1 MTSDRRFE
9 RDLPDLLAELA
20 PRAMPDYRD
29 DIVRQTARMRQRPA
43 WTFPERW
50 LPVSVISTRGFAAAP
65 IRWRVVGVV
74 ALLLLALVAGLAI
87 IASSRP
93 KVPAPFGP
101 AANGL
106 VAYEAGGEIF
116 TADPVTGVAKAVVT
130 GRQLNLRPVFSRD
143 GTHFVFERTIGLY
156 EAGRLIVARSDGT
169 ELVVVTPEPVAGLD
183 PGPEGSAQYTF
194 SPDGTEIAL
203 WSRPDAGGKLWIAQA
218 DGSGMHLVNLPFEV
232 FEASY
237 RPPNGAELIVSSSQI
252 GGTNGIYAID
262 AKTGV
267 PRTIVAPVAGVGV
280 GFVRVS
286 PDGSR
291 IAYSSGT
298 LPDDSPSSYRV
309 HVVGIDDRDDLTLPM
324 PARAVFQDAP
334 AWSNDGTRLAITR
347 GYAQHN
353 EDMTLAVLPA
363 DGSGGGV
370 ESAHRLTGCC
380 NTILQWS
387 PDDRSILV
395 MPEAIVVTGEPIT
408 TQHLLLDPSTG
419 ATVPAPWTANKPPVW
434 QRTVH

>member
-50 LPVSVISTRGFAAAP
+50 LPVSVISTRAFTAAP

-74 ALLLLALVAGLAI
+74 ALLLLALAVGLAI
-87 IASSRP
+87 IAGSRP
-93 KVPAPFGP
+93 RVPAPFGP

-106 VAYEAGGEIF
+106 VAYEAGGDIF
-116 TADPVTGVAKAVVT
+116 TADPVTGVAKAVVA
-130 GRQLNLRPVFSRD
+130 GKQLNLRPVFSRD
-143 GTHFVFERTIGLY
+143 GTHFVFERTTGLY
-156 EAGRLIVARSDGT
+156 EPGLLIVARSDGT
-169 ELVVVTPEPVAGLD
+169 DLVVVTPHQVAGLD

-203 WSRPDAGGKLWIAQA
+203 WSRPDAGSKLWIAQA
-218 DGSGMHLVNLPFEV
+218 DGSGIQPVNLPV
-232 FEASY
+232 TVGEAAY
-237 RPPNGAELIVSSSQI
+237 RPPNGAELIVTGI
-252 GGTNGIYAID
+252 GATNGVYAID
-262 AKTGV
+262 LKTGTL
-267 PRTIVAPVAGVGV
+267 RTIVPFAAGVGV

-291 IAYSSGT
+291 LAYSSGAA
-298 LPDDSPSSYRV
+298 DGGPSSYRV
-309 HVVGIDDRDDLTLPM
+309 HVIGIDGRDDLTLPM

-353 EDMTLAVLPA
+353 EDMALAVLPA
-363 DGSGGGV
+363 DGSDTGV
-370 ESAHRLTGCC
+370 ESARRLTGCC

-387 PDDRSILV
+387 PDDTSILV
-395 MPEAIVVTGEPIT
+395 MPEAIVDLTGEPIT
-408 TQHLLLDPSTG
+408 TQHLLLDPLTG
-419 ATVPAPWTANKPPVW
+419 VTTPAPWTGSRPPVW
-434 QRTVH
+434 QRTVR